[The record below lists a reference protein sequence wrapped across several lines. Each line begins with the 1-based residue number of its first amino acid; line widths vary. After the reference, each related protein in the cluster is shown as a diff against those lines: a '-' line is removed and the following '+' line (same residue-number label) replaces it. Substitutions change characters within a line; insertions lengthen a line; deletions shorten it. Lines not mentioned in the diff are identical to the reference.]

1 MAEPG
6 AGGGGRSEAAGLRGS
21 KQPAL
26 REILQQQAPGPGEA
40 RKPEADPPWA
50 ARSRTG
56 IDIQSTDSYSG
67 QAPHTG
73 FWTHVSQISLAA
85 FKRPD

>member
-1 MAEPG
+1 MRSLH
-6 AGGGGRSEAAGLRGS
+6 GGAAGLRGS

-26 REILQQQAPGPGEA
+26 REILPQQAPGPGEA

-67 QAPHTG
+67 QVPHSG